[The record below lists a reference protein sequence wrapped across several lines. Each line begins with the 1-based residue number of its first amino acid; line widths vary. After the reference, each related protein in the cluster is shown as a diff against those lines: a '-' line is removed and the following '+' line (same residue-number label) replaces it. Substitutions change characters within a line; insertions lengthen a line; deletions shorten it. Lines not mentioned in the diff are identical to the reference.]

1 MYLSLRKIAKK
12 YDLHP
17 DTIRKMT
24 LIQNVHFVQI
34 GRNKRYHIDN
44 MHKFLC
50 GNSEKETNSIIDR
63 FLI

>member
-1 MYLSLRKIAKK
+1 MYLSLRKLAKK

-17 DTIRKMT
+17 DTIRKMP
-24 LIQNVHFVQI
+24 LIKNIHYVQI
-34 GRNKRYHIDN
+34 GKNKRYHIDN

-50 GNSEKETNSIIDR
+50 QDIEKDTNSILDR